1 MRKGKEWTDMLE
13 VKFKEEKK
21 TSGETENKK
30 EEEFDL
36 PKNVKQVGE
45 VEKER
50 KLYIEDYVIT
60 YLQQLTKNTEGTKT
74 AVFLGERKVQKDCHY
89 LFISGILEIED
100 SEFGKEQK
108 KKMEEEK
115 AKYFSELNRMGWFLS
130 MPGQK
135 LELTAELERK
145 HRELFP
151 EEDSILLI
159 RDTVEQEEILFL
171 MEENMLHDQG
181 GYYVYYEQNSG
192 MQEYLMDHKKQ
203 ESVEEETKEDT
214 VIQSFRKKF
223 RRRQEKK
230 QGTGNRWIYSAT
242 TMLVMTI
249 LVIGVTI
256 INNYDNM
263 KNMEKTLTDISKQVA
278 EEPEQKELPVSAQ
291 IKIETEK
298 ITEQQT
304 KIESETEKKET
315 EIEIQQQNSET
326 KQKIQADKKESEQRQ
341 NVQTEE
347 IREVSVRPS
356 QAVYIVKN
364 GDTLAGICQ
373 KYYGNLDK
381 VEEICQLNDITDQDE
396 IWVGDKLILP

>member
-1 MRKGKEWTDMLE
+1 MLE

>member
-100 SEFGKEQK
+100 SEFGEEQK

-230 QGTGNRWIYSAT
+230 QGTGNRWIYSAA

>member
-1 MRKGKEWTDMLE
+1 M
-13 VKFKEEKK
+13 
-21 TSGETENKK
+21 
-30 EEEFDL
+30 
-36 PKNVKQVGE
+36 
-45 VEKER
+45 
-50 KLYIEDYVIT
+50 
-60 YLQQLTKNTEGTKT
+60 
-74 AVFLGERKVQKDCHY
+74 
-89 LFISGILEIED
+89 EIED

-203 ESVEEETKEDT
+203 ESVEEETMEDT

-230 QGTGNRWIYSAT
+230 QGTGNRWIYSAA

>member
-1 MRKGKEWTDMLE
+1 ML
-13 VKFKEEKK
+13 FR
-21 TSGETENKK
+21 S
-30 EEEFDL
+30 
-36 PKNVKQVGE
+36 
-45 VEKER
+45 
-50 KLYIEDYVIT
+50 
-60 YLQQLTKNTEGTKT
+60 
-74 AVFLGERKVQKDCHY
+74 
-89 LFISGILEIED
+89 
-100 SEFGKEQK
+100 
-108 KKMEEEK
+108 
-115 AKYFSELNRMGWFLS
+115 
-130 MPGQK
+130 
-135 LELTAELERK
+135 
-145 HRELFP
+145 
-151 EEDSILLI
+151 
-159 RDTVEQEEILFL
+159 
-171 MEENMLHDQG
+171 
-181 GYYVYYEQNSG
+181 
-192 MQEYLMDHKKQ
+192 DHKKQ

-230 QGTGNRWIYSAT
+230 QGTGNRWIYSAA

>member
-100 SEFGKEQK
+100 SEFGEEQK
-108 KKMEEEK
+108 KKMEQEK
-115 AKYFSELNRMGWFLS
+115 EKYFSELNRMGWFLS

-230 QGTGNRWIYSAT
+230 QGTGNRWIYSAA

>member
-1 MRKGKEWTDMLE
+1 MLE

-100 SEFGKEQK
+100 SEFGEEQK

-230 QGTGNRWIYSAT
+230 QGTGNRWIYSAA

>member
-230 QGTGNRWIYSAT
+230 QGTGNRWIYSAA

>member
-1 MRKGKEWTDMLE
+1 MLE

-230 QGTGNRWIYSAT
+230 QGTGNRWIYSAA

>member
-60 YLQQLTKNTEGTKT
+60 YLQQLTKNTEGTKA

-230 QGTGNRWIYSAT
+230 QGTGNRWIYSAA